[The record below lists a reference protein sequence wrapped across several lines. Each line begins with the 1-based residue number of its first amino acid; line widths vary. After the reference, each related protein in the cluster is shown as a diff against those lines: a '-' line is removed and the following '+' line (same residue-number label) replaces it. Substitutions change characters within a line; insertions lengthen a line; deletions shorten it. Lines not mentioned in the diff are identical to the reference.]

1 MTRFRQILAFPMFA
15 TAIWLV
21 WVLSAQLGSDGVL
34 WLMLALLASS
44 FTVWALR
51 LGGPMGRIT
60 VLAGVLLTLGA
71 LSVTARLEPVI
82 RTVSGQSEWAQ
93 WSESAVAEAQ
103 AAGRPVFVD
112 FTAAWCVS
120 CQVNK
125 LGTLSDSRVRDV
137 FAQQDVALFRADFTN
152 RDPVIAD
159 ALARHG
165 AAGVPLYLVYPPESG
180 DPEVLPPLLTSGIVI
195 RAVND
200 AVN

>member
-1 MTRFRQILAFPMFA
+1 MIQRNLTPCAGQGINPLLTDGADVHKTPTPRTRP
-15 TAIWLV
+15 
-21 WVLSAQLGSDGVL
+21 LSAVGVVAAVAPVTPEATHVRAVL
-34 WLMLALLASS
+34 VEVRLPRGLLCEPPRGRALKD
-44 FTVWALR
+44 
-51 LGGPMGRIT
+51 
-60 VLAGVLLTLGA
+60 
-71 LSVTARLEPVI
+71 AR
-82 RTVSGQSEWAQ
+82 T
-93 WSESAVAEAQ
+93 AVAEAQ